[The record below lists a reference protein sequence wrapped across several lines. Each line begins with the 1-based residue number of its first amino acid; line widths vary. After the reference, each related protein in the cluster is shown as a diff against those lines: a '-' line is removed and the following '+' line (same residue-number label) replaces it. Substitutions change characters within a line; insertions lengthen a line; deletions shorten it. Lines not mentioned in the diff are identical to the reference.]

1 MLVFLFRRTGCEMRS
16 VRGTNEKFRRAS
28 FVERWRFTFHVSR
41 FFPGSAVPQ
50 QREGKEHGGRADA
63 VAAHG
68 EEARHLAVQRR
79 PVSVAAAPGH
89 VEENQFGLGTPSE
102 RQRSVPID
110 HHHPPSARYSLQPLL
125 FFHNSNILLFFY
137 DNTFFSKKKD
147 PRLLTRKP
155 DVFCF
160 WGFIRRRSGNDYFE
174 IIYDF
179 MIKNE
184 KMKMKMKVKWK
195 NVEFIF
201 VPFVWGLIKIYLI
214 ILNISK
220 VRGFR
225 N

>member
-68 EEARHLAVQRR
+68 EEARYLAVQRR

-110 HHHPPSARYSLQPLL
+110 HHHPPSARYSLSNLFSFFTIQTHYYFSTITLSSRKRKIRVCLL
-125 FFHNSNILLFFY
+125 GNRMFFA
-137 DNTFFSKKKD
+137 
-147 PRLLTRKP
+147 
-155 DVFCF
+155 
-160 WGFIRRRSGNDYFE
+160 FE
-174 IIYDF
+174 DSF
-179 MIKNE
+179 E
-184 KMKMKMKVKWK
+184 DE
-195 NVEFIF
+195 VEM
-201 VPFVWGLIKIYLI
+201 I
-214 ILNISK
+214 ILK
-220 VRGFR
+220 
-225 N
+225 